1 MWGLGCKDDKK
12 LRHEAGEKYL
22 DKGLVEL
29 KNESWEKRAN
39 TWEKRNLWFQCGTD
53 IVKKIVWMVIS
64 CIANLWCLLG
74 AFPHKYSP
82 EKQIAPFMSMLIKLK
97 IQLKFEF

>member
-1 MWGLGCKDDKK
+1 
-12 LRHEAGEKYL
+12 
-22 DKGLVEL
+22 
-29 KNESWEKRAN
+29 
-39 TWEKRNLWFQCGTD
+39 
-53 IVKKIVWMVIS
+53 MVIS